1 MDVSGIISDA
11 VHTVYP
17 TPVADNFIHYSTW
30 TNKLDSDMKAKA
42 LKWGKAS

>member
-1 MDVSGIISDA
+1 MDVSGIISDT

-17 TPVADNFIHYSTW
+17 TPVANTFIHYSTS
-30 TNKLDSDMKAKA
+30 TNKLDSDMRAKA